1 MAKVIVTIYN
11 GILES
16 VISDQEGLEVLI
28 VEHDKYADL
37 EDLYLVDDNKVRLSE
52 WEADYAPQTVT
63 VCYEKAK
70 EAKDAPRCDHCQGPR
85 AEDFINDESNLT
97 GRKFCSL
104 ECAQEDSESLQEQ
117 GGVV

>member
-1 MAKVIVTIYN
+1 MAKVIITIYN

-16 VISDQEGLEVLI
+16 VLADQDELEVLI
-28 VEHDKYADL
+28 LEHDKYADF
-37 EDLYLVDDNKVRLSE
+37 EDLYLVDGNKVRVSE
-52 WEADYAPQTVT
+52 WTADHDPQAVKNL
-63 VCYEKAK
+63 YEKAK
-70 EAKDAPRCDHCQGPR
+70 EAQAAPRCDHCQGPR

-117 GGVV
+117 GGVA